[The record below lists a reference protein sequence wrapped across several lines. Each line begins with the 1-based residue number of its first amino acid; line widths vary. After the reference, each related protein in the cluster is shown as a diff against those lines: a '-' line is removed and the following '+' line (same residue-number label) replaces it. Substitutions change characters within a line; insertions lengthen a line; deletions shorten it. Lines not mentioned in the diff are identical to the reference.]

1 MKKTLFLIGVMVSLV
16 LTSCLG
22 PGSTNGTTSAT
33 VYGVL
38 TVTETSTG
46 EVTYKDEEA
55 SITVAIP
62 NMFVAELDVTY
73 NGIKF
78 DPMMPK
84 LNITIPKLAFTESI
98 AEDNSSLNYIFEAY
112 NVVPKV
118 GETSYEKYTM
128 ERVVGCIGRSTDII
142 FVLASKDKSVKFT
155 TTRESSSEESNNG
168 GNTEQTPSDEDTEG
182 EV

>member
-1 MKKTLFLIGVMVSLV
+1 MKKTLFLICAMVSLV

-22 PGSTNGTTSAT
+22 VGSTNGSTEAT

-62 NMFVAELDVTY
+62 NMFVAELDITY

-84 LNITIPKLAFTESI
+84 LNITISKLPFTESI

-118 GETSYEKYTM
+118 GETLYEKYVM
-128 ERVVGCIGRSTDII
+128 ERVVGCIGRSTDVV
-142 FVLASKDKSVKFT
+142 FVLASKDKTVKFT
-155 TTRESSSEESNNG
+155 TVKESSSEGSNNG
-168 GNTEQTPSDEDTEG
+168 GNTEQTPSEEETEDE
-182 EV
+182 V